1 MCHHADITAHPH
13 PEAGT
18 MADEIPGV
26 KEGLAAQRAVALIA
40 PNAANVNVE
49 NANTSDARHFEI
61 TNFRAEYA
69 DGSTVYAPRIVV
81 DLG

>member
-1 MCHHADITAHPH
+1 
-13 PEAGT
+13 

-26 KEGLAAQRAVALIA
+26 NEALAAKRAVALIA
-40 PNAANVNVE
+40 PNAANINVE
-49 NANTSDARHFEI
+49 KADTRDARHFEI